1 LDKTQLPL
9 PGKVFLLA
17 QNTHGRGLTEEFIGD
32 AQVISNI
39 DSGDNIMQVSE
50 YWWEIELSDNVA
62 VRLGKQ
68 DVNTEFLS
76 ITLAAD
82 FIQSS
87 FGISP
92 SATAPTYPDP
102 SVAGLLLVQLKEDL
116 NLKVGV
122 WDALADGGS
131 WGFSGNEVVILFGA
145 LDYTYALG
153 DGRFAGAWE
162 IGAAYFSGGDVSGGT
177 LPSAHGY
184 YVQLEQLIYREN
196 VCDDADAQGLGI
208 FVSYFQAFS
217 SGVIPAAA
225 IGDDFLAGIVYRGL
239 IPGRDEDVVGAGVA
253 WAELFQ
259 GGTDQ
264 ETVVEIFYKAR
275 ITPWLSLQ
283 PDLQYIASPS
293 GIHRDALTAGLR
305 FQATL

>member
-1 LDKTQLPL
+1 
-9 PGKVFLLA
+9 
-17 QNTHGRGLTEEFIGD
+17 
-32 AQVISNI
+32 
-39 DSGDNIMQVSE
+39 
-50 YWWEIELSDNVA
+50 
-62 VRLGKQ
+62 
-68 DVNTEFLS
+68 
-76 ITLAAD
+76 
-82 FIQSS
+82 
-87 FGISP
+87 
-92 SATAPTYPDP
+92 
-102 SVAGLLLVQLKEDL
+102 VAGLLLVQLKEDL

-239 IPGRDEDVVGAGVA
+239 VPGRDEDVVGAGVA

-293 GIHRDALTAGLR
+293 GIHRDVLTAGLLMFGQQLAVLVLGFR
-305 FQATL
+305 NVRQRPHILPRRPAVLACLRAGDARPHRQAGGSTHRQAAPGFALRPVVKEHRPDA